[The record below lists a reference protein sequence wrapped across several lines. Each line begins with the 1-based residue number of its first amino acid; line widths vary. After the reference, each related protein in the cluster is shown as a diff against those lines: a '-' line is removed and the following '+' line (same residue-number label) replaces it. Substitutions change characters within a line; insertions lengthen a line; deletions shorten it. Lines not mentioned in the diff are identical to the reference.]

1 MQRVQPDR
9 EREEELRLYL
19 EWKFI
24 SLIACSSVAIMV
36 RSQTMSDERRYS
48 GSLIGECLGDAL
60 GFVVEGEPTEV
71 CREYVEGILR
81 VGRVGE
87 YGRAP
92 FPFGQYSDDSQLA
105 RELLQSYAERGR
117 FDPHD
122 YARRIA
128 LIFVENRIVG
138 RGQATEQA
146 AWRLAAGTPWEEAG
160 TPSPSAGNGSAMRA
174 GPIGVLFSD
183 DPKQMVRAAHDQGRI
198 THRDPRCSAGAVV
211 IAGAVALA
219 VRNAEIKAGRFLS
232 QLAEWAAPFEGSVAD
247 ALRQSAAWISLPPEE
262 AVVLISGVGHNPDY
276 PDEVR
281 GISPFVTTSVL
292 WSLYSFLRSPDDYWE
307 TVCTAI
313 AVGGDVD
320 TTAAMAGA
328 ISGAYLGLEA
338 IPERWARCVTDRGT
352 WGYDELVELAHRC
365 HRLKVGS

>member
-1 MQRVQPDR
+1 
-9 EREEELRLYL
+9 
-19 EWKFI
+19 
-24 SLIACSSVAIMV
+24 
-36 RSQTMSDERRYS
+36 MSDERRYS
-48 GSLIGECLGDAL
+48 GSLIGQCLGDAL
-60 GFVVEGEPTEV
+60 GFVVEGEPPEV
-71 CREYVEGILR
+71 CREYVEGTLR
-81 VGRVGE
+81 TGRVRE
-87 YGRAP
+87 FGREP

-117 FDPHD
+117 FDPRD

-128 LIFVENRIVG
+128 MIFVENRIVG
-138 RGQATEQA
+138 RGRATEQA

-174 GPIGVLFSD
+174 GPIGLLFPD
-183 DPKQMVRAAHDQGRI
+183 DTEEMVRVAHDQGRI
-198 THRDPRCSAGAVV
+198 THRDPRCSAGAVAIV
-211 IAGAVALA
+211 GAVALA
-219 VRNAEIKAGRFLS
+219 VWGEEIEAGQFLS
-232 QLAEWAAPFEGSVAD
+232 QLAEWAAPFEESVVD
-247 ALRQSAAWISLPPEE
+247 ALRQLVDWVPLPAEE
-262 AVVLISGVGHNPDY
+262 AATLVSGIGHNPDY

-328 ISGAYLGLEA
+328 ISGAYLGLDA
-338 IPERWARCVTDRGT
+338 IPERWARRVTDRGT
-352 WGYDELVELAHRC
+352 WGYDELVELACRC
-365 HRLKVGS
+365 HRLKTGR

>member
-1 MQRVQPDR
+1 
-9 EREEELRLYL
+9 
-19 EWKFI
+19 
-24 SLIACSSVAIMV
+24 
-36 RSQTMSDERRYS
+36 MSDARRYS
-48 GSLIGECLGDAL
+48 GSLIGQCLGDAL
-60 GFVVEGEPTEV
+60 GFVVEGERPEV
-71 CREYVEGILR
+71 CREYVEGILKA
-81 VGRVGE
+81 GRVGE
-87 YGRAP
+87 CGRTS

-105 RELLQSYAERGR
+105 RELLQSYAECER
-117 FDPHD
+117 FDPRD

-138 RGQATEQA
+138 RGRATEQA
-146 AWRLAAGTPWEEAG
+146 AWRLAAGVPWEEAG

-174 GPIGVLFSD
+174 GPIGLLFSD
-183 DPKQMVRAAHDQGRI
+183 DPEEMVRAAHDQGRI
-198 THRDPRCSAGAVV
+198 THRDPRCSAGAVA

-219 VRNAEIKAGRFLS
+219 VRGGEIEAGRFLS
-232 QLAEWAAPFEGSVAD
+232 QLAEWAATFEGSVAD
-247 ALRQSAAWISLPPEE
+247 ALRRLTEWTSLPPEE
-262 AVVLISGVGHNPDY
+262 AVAFISRLGHNPDY
-276 PDEVR
+276 PNEAG

-292 WSLYSFLRSPDDYWE
+292 WSLYSFLRSPNDYWE

-328 ISGAYLGLEA
+328 ISGAYLGLKA

-365 HRLKVGS
+365 HRLEVGGVDP